1 MSKAIPVYD
10 LAFPPYRLVSTA
22 YKAGALDALLNRLD
36 GCSEIPVPYHAG
48 SAEADAY
55 RAGRREGREIADRLS
70 QPA

>member
-10 LAFPPYRLVSTA
+10 MAFPPSRLVSTA

-36 GCSEIPVPYHAG
+36 GCSEIPIPYQAG

-55 RAGRREGREIADRLS
+55 RAGRREGHETADRLR